1 MRLFYMRKKV
11 IVVLMLLLFVVG
23 CNTNNNVNE
32 KSKNENVEKN
42 DSEIIDIDSLVYPL
56 YKMTNDGY
64 NYYYVNENVRVT
76 LSNILIDNERKEVID
91 LENKKLLDY
100 NDYISKNPVNAVI
113 NFVLLRSECREKV
126 SCTEIGG
133 CQIGNYGI
141 QDLQEMIDPVNGVT
155 PNYLMYEW
163 CPVEISDEFI
173 KQINDLKGFK
183 VWGRG
188 LENIN
193 DEKSPLSIAI
203 ELPSGDTYLNEKS
216 CLMSMGY

>member
-1 MRLFYMRKKV
+1 MRKKV

-42 DSEIIDIDSLVYPL
+42 DSEIIDIDTLVYPL

-64 NYYYVNENVRVT
+64 NYYYVNENVSVT

-155 PNYLMYEW
+155 PNYLMYE
-163 CPVEISDEFI
+163 
-173 KQINDLKGFK
+173 
-183 VWGRG
+183 
-188 LENIN
+188 
-193 DEKSPLSIAI
+193 
-203 ELPSGDTYLNEKS
+203 
-216 CLMSMGY
+216 